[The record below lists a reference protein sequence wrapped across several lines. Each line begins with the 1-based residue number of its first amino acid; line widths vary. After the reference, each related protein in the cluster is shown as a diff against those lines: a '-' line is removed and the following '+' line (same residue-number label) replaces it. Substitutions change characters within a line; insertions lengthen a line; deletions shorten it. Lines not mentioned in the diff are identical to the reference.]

1 MAHQTPVFPYI
12 FMERFSFSEEL
23 FLYVSAGDEKQPD

>member
-12 FMERFSFSEEL
+12 FMGRFSFSEEL
-23 FLYVSAGDEKQPD
+23 FLYVSVGDEKQPD